1 MASPANPATTTVSV
15 FTRHTPDCPKKAD
28 RNWRRCKCRKYLYIF
43 EDGHDRIVSART
55 RAWERAETLAQDER
69 DRRDPVKRRLL
80 EIEAADA
87 EKAVLAASKNLTVSD
102 ATDRWLKSLTRET
115 HETEVVRDKA
125 ARRIKE
131 WATDMEIT
139 NVGDI
144 TSDALD
150 LWRGT
155 WSPDAEK
162 EYSRIGKTSA
172 SHFQSRLK
180 SFCRWCVGTGNLK
193 LDPAALLKPIRLNT
207 VRTQPLTPAQF
218 GQLLA
223 AVDPFIAEVR
233 GETREYALE
242 LKALFQLQR
251 WAGLRILDCL
261 MLPRTG
267 LVGKHLTLT
276 TKKTGARIEN
286 RSVPDCVVQALQD
299 LSPAR
304 PRFRPTH
311 FFWNTG
317 RKWET
322 LSTQYDIMIQK
333 LNAYLDFKDEDG
345 KSMRFHSH
353 MLRDTYAVE
362 LLLLGWHLDNV
373 SKLLTHTSIK
383 TTQDHY
389 APWVRARLQQLDDE
403 AVAAMIRMGA
413 TFSSY

>member
-1 MASPANPATTTVSV
+1 MDTLARPVTTISV
-15 FTRHTPDCPKKAD
+15 FTRHSPDCPKASD
-28 RNWRRCKCRKYLYIF
+28 RTWRRCKCRKALYIY
-43 EDGHDRIVSART
+43 EDGHDHIVSAKT
-55 RAWERAETLAQDER
+55 RSWEQAETLAQAER
-69 DRRDPVKRRLL
+69 DRRDPVKRRLI

-87 EKAVLAASKNLTVSD
+87 EKAALAASKTLSVAD

-115 HETEVVRDKA
+115 HETEVIRGKA

-131 WATDMEIT
+131 WAADMGIA
-139 NVGDI
+139 NVSDI
-144 TSDALD
+144 TPDALD

-155 WSPDAEK
+155 WAPDAEK
-162 EYSRIGKTSA
+162 AYSRIGQTSA
-172 SHFQSRLK
+172 SHFQGRLK

-193 LDPAALLKPIRLNT
+193 RDPAALLKPIRLNNA
-207 VRTQPLTPAQF
+207 RTQPLTPAQF
-218 GQLLA
+218 EELLA
-223 AVDPFIAEVR
+223 AVDPFVAEVR

-267 LVGKHLTLT
+267 LVGNHLTLT
-276 TKKTGARIEN
+276 TKKTKARIEN
-286 RSVPDCVVQALQD
+286 RTVPDCVVKALQD

-322 LSTQYDIMIQK
+322 LSTQYDVMIQK
-333 LNAYLDFKDEDG
+333 MNAYLDFKDEDG
-345 KSMRFHSH
+345 KPMRFHSH
-353 MLRDTYAVE
+353 QLRDTFAVE
-362 LLLLGWHLDNV
+362 LLLQGWHLEDV

-389 APWVRARLQQLDDE
+389 APWVRARLQQLDDK
-403 AVAAMIRMGA
+403 AVKAMIRMGA
-413 TFSSY
+413 TFSS

>member
-1 MASPANPATTTVSV
+1 MDNLGTSTTTTTISV
-15 FTRHTPDCPKKAD
+15 FTRHSPECPKAND
-28 RNWRRCKCRKYLYIF
+28 RSWRRCKCRKALYIY
-43 EDGHDRIVSART
+43 EGGHDRIVSART
-55 RAWERAETLAQDER
+55 RSWEAAETLAQEER
-69 DRRDPVKRRLL
+69 DRRSPVKRRLM
-80 EIEAADA
+80 EIAAVEA
-87 EKAVLAASKNLTVSD
+87 EKRALVGSKTLTVSD
-102 ATDRWLKSLTRET
+102 ATDRWLKSLTRES
-115 HETEVVRDKA
+115 HETEVIRGKA

-131 WATDMEIT
+131 WAADMGIA
-139 NVGDI
+139 NVSDI
-144 TSDALD
+144 TPDALD

-155 WSPDAEK
+155 WAPDAEK
-162 EYSRIGKTSA
+162 AYSRIGQTSA
-172 SHFQSRLK
+172 SHFQGRLK

-193 LDPAALLKPIRLNT
+193 RDPAALLKPIRLNT
-207 VRTQPLTPAQF
+207 VRTLPLTPAQF
-218 GQLLA
+218 NELLA

-233 GETREYALE
+233 GETKEYALE

-251 WAGLRILDCL
+251 WAGLRILDGL

-267 LVGKHLTLT
+267 LVGNHLTLT

-286 RSVPDCVVQALQD
+286 RTVPDFVVEALQD

-311 FFWNTG
+311 FFWNAG

-333 LNAYLDFKDEDG
+333 LNRYLNFTGEDG
-345 KSMRFHSH
+345 HPLPFHSH

-362 LLLLGWHLDNV
+362 LLLQGERLEDV

-389 APWVRARLQQLDDE
+389 APWVRARLQQLDDKAVE
-403 AVAAMIRMGA
+403 AMKRMGA
-413 TFSSY
+413 KFSS